1 MRVCLAQIKPFL
13 GDTAKNLELHEEC
26 IEQAVAEKCD
36 VIVFPELSLT
46 GYYLMDYVNDVAMK
60 TDDKAVKRIIS
71 LSKDISVVFGFVYE
85 GEDNLFYN
93 VCAYAEK
100 GRLVHLHKKVYLP
113 DYTMFEEARYFAAG
127 NGFSVF
133 DTAFGKCGMLICED
147 ALHLSSIYVLSRMG
161 VQTVFIP
168 SNSPARGVVGDGLE
182 AASIWQTS
190 NKYTASLLTVNLVYV
205 NRAGVEDGVAFWGG
219 SEAYSAL
226 GKRKIQLPQFEAAIG
241 ITELETA
248 DIRLA
253 RIHSPFYRD
262 EKSQILLDYL
272 KGDKK

>member
-1 MRVCLAQIKPFL
+1 MRICLAQIKPFL
-13 GDTAKNLELHEEC
+13 GDTAKNLKLHEEY
-26 IEQAVAEKCD
+26 IEKAVAEKCD
-36 VIVFPELSLT
+36 CIVFPELSLT
-46 GYYLMDYVNDVAMK
+46 GYYLLDYVSDVAMK
-60 TDDKAVKRIIS
+60 TDDRVIKKIIS
-71 LSKDISVVFGFVYE
+71 LSKDISIVFGFVYE

-93 VCAYAEK
+93 VSAYAEK

-127 NGFSVF
+127 KQFSVF
-133 DTAFGKCGMLICED
+133 DTALGKCGILICED
-147 ALHLSSIYVLSRMG
+147 ALHTSSIYILSRMG
-161 VQTVFIP
+161 VQTIFIP

-205 NRAGVEDGVAFWGG
+205 NRVGVEDGVAFWGG

-226 GKRKIQLPQFEAAIG
+226 GSRKARLPQFEETMG
-241 ITELETA
+241 IVELEQE

-253 RIHSPFYRD
+253 RIHSPFFRD
-262 EKSQILLDYL
+262 EKSHILLDYL
-272 KGDKK
+272 KGDGK